1 MNHYLIPVVSGPTL
15 NKGGVKTVVGAITA
29 KVLIERYNVPERHT
43 LKDKGYQ
50 RLPSEKRVSD
60 LASSISR
67 KAVDLPTALLVSLR
81 DVSVDDVL
89 AKDEKGNLFLD
100 LQNDD
105 SSEDRNLYIV
115 DGQHRVKAL
124 EKVLKEQQNGFQ
136 NVKIPFVCMIGADED
151 KEMEQFYIVNSNAK
165 SVSTDLALD
174 LLRKR
179 AESNEEI
186 MKELVQKGAKWKVQ
200 AQSIVEKLNTRSSSV
215 WQGRIRLPNTPKG
228 ITTITSS
235 AMIRSLQDLLKHSAT
250 FSAIKEEEKKIQ
262 IIDAFWSGI
271 KSVFDGTKVFEDSLD
286 YSIQKGVG
294 VNGLNGVLPI
304 VIEVIRSKGKSI
316 FDPASYADVIRTPLE
331 KLDGVAGEGGIVEGA
346 DFWKSGSDGA
356 TSIYSSRQGSVVLK
370 EKIKSLIEDIRVE

>member
-15 NKGGVKTVVGAITA
+15 RGGIQTVIGAITA
-29 KVLIERYNVPERHT
+29 RVLIERHKVPERHT
-43 LKDKGYQ
+43 LKNKGYQ
-50 RLPSEKRVSD
+50 RLPSEKRVND
-60 LASSISR
+60 LASGVIK

-81 DVSVDDVL
+81 DVSTDDVL
-89 AKDEKGNLFLD
+89 TKDEKGNFYLD
-100 LQNDD
+100 LQDD
-105 SSEDRNLYIV
+105 DNSEVLDLYIV

-124 EKVLKEQQNGFQ
+124 EKVLKEQQHDIQ
-136 NVKIPFVCMIGADED
+136 NLKVPFVCMIGTDEN
-151 KEMEQFYIVNSNAK
+151 KEMEQFYVVNSNAK

-200 AQSIVEKLNTRSSSV
+200 AQSIVEKLSTRNSSV

-228 ITTITSS
+228 VTTITSS
-235 AMIRSLQDLLKHSAT
+235 AMIRSFQELLKHSPT
-250 FSAIKEEEKKIQ
+250 FGAIKEEERQMQ

-271 KSVFDGTKVFEDSLD
+271 KLVFEGTKVFEDSLD

-304 VIEVIRSKGKSI
+304 VIEVIRSNGKSI
-316 FDPASYADVIRTPLE
+316 FEPTSYSEVMKTPLE
-331 KLDGVAGEGGIVEGA
+331 DLEGENGEGSIVKGA
-346 DFWKSGSDGA
+346 DFWKSGSSGA
-356 TSIYSSRQGSVVLK
+356 TGIYSSRQGSVVLK